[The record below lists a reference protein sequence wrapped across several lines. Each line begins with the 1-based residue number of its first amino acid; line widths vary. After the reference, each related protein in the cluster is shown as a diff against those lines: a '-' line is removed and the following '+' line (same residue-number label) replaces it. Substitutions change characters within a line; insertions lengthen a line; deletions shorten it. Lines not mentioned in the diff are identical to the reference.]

1 MYNRDMAF
9 TVSDYADLIKL
20 LREHPEW
27 RAELRREIL
36 DDEFLR
42 LPDYVK
48 QTSSDIRALQA
59 VVAQNSVDIR
69 ALQSVVAQ
77 NSVDIQQLVGETH
90 EFRVGVEARLRQI
103 DGELSQLRGS
113 DSERKWHEHAAGRFR
128 HRLRRSRIVQAR
140 DLTLFEDADE
150 AETITPHE
158 ALAVRRVDL
167 FIEGVEGRGPEQRP
181 ALLVVEVS
189 VGIEGGDIDRAAQR
203 AKLLRGLGYNAY
215 GVVAGNRITEATKEY
230 ADEQGVE
237 IVVEAPKA
245 YKQLSA

>member
-1 MYNRDMAF
+1 MAF

-59 VVAQNSVDIR
+59 VVAQNSVDI
-69 ALQSVVAQ
+69 
-77 NSVDIQQLVGETH
+77 QQLVGETH

-103 DGELSQLRGS
+103 DGELSQLKGS

-140 DLTLFEDADE
+140 
-150 AETITPHE
+150 
-158 ALAVRRVDL
+158 
-167 FIEGVEGRGPEQRP
+167 
-181 ALLVVEVS
+181 
-189 VGIEGGDIDRAAQR
+189 
-203 AKLLRGLGYNAY
+203 
-215 GVVAGNRITEATKEY
+215 
-230 ADEQGVE
+230 
-237 IVVEAPKA
+237 
-245 YKQLSA
+245 